1 MYYVLVTELVT
12 CTCVTPLTRRRWL
25 RVLSELVC
33 PAGPKLVGVD
43 KQNRTLLD
51 LEFFTLFS
59 QLTTSSE
66 NLSSLFFKLVYLA
79 EIEPERNEIP
89 PLIFFIFLT
98 ETLDNMRDLC

>member
-1 MYYVLVTELVT
+1 MHLCYPFDKKEMAQGSVK
-12 CTCVTPLTRRRWL
+12 
-25 RVLSELVC
+25 LVC
-33 PAGPKLVGVD
+33 LAGPKFVGMD
-43 KQNRTLLD
+43 KQNGTLLD

-79 EIEPERNEIP
+79 EIEPERNYIP
-89 PLIFFIFLT
+89 PLTFFIFLN